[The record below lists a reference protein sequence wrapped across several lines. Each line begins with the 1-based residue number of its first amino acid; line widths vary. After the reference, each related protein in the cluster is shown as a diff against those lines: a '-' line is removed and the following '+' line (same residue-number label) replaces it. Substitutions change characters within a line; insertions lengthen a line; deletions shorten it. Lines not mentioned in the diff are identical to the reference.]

1 MITLTVIKA
10 FNDKYTDEFYPIGTV
25 ITVDDDRGNEL
36 LSNNLELVELVELVE
51 TITDKPRTKKPK
63 KA

>member
-36 LSNNLELVELVELVE
+36 LSNNLEVVELVE